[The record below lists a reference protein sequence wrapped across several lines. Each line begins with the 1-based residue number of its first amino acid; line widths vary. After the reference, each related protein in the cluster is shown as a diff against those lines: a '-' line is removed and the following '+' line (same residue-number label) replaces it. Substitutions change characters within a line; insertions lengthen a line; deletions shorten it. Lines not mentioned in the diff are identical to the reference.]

1 MNKSLLLLLL
11 LLRIF
16 KGYNES
22 KEGKA
27 NQMEI
32 FILFAGRY
40 EELLT
45 YRECFTAD
53 LGRCACLV
61 HTKTSL

>member
-16 KGYNES
+16 KGNNES

-27 NQMEI
+27 TQMEI

-40 EELLT
+40 EELLIESVLLRT
-45 YRECFTAD
+45 
-53 LGRCACLV
+53 LV
-61 HTKTSL
+61 AALVWSILKTSL